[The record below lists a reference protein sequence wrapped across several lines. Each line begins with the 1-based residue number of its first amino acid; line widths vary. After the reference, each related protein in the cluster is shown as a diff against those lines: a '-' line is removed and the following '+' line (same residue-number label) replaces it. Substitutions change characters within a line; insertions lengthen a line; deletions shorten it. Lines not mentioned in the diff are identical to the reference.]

1 MGRYAPMSELDA
13 LMKAFGEAGGDKAI
27 LENNEIA
34 HLVADGH
41 KLLSMKSIEGLEV
54 DAKETLT
61 GISAKITVK
70 EGRSFPPFQERLL
83 QGSGL

>member
-34 HLVADGH
+34 HLAANGH
-41 KLLSMKSIEGLEV
+41 KLLSMKSVEGLEV

-61 GISAKITVK
+61 GISAKVTCERRSKDK
-70 EGRSFPPFQERLL
+70 EPCASLFRSA
-83 QGSGL
+83 S